1 MTKDK
6 KDEKQKEILIL
17 IIPLKTFPS
26 ANLVK
31 DLEVFLRLSRAI
43 SIIANCQK
51 VHQSGPLSHSTSM
64 PCSLW
69 LRISRQSQGMSHTVV
84 TEQFLCTLTVT
95 AGSDA
100 GSWSEQIKVSLL
112 SQAIPNAGSV
122 AHCHSNQS
130 RLAVTALIH
139 VGPVT
144 QHVNGRS
151 LSPRVST
158 QSH

>member
-1 MTKDK
+1 
-6 KDEKQKEILIL
+6 
-17 IIPLKTFPS
+17 
-26 ANLVK
+26 
-31 DLEVFLRLSRAI
+31 
-43 SIIANCQK
+43 
-51 VHQSGPLSHSTSM
+51 
-64 PCSLW
+64 
-69 LRISRQSQGMSHTVV
+69 MSHTVV
-84 TEQFLCTLTVT
+84 TEQFLRTLTVT

-151 LSPRVST
+151 VTEGINTVSLGQSIWMQTIPNDIIEGSLPEQSNVGPLSQST
-158 QSH
+158 PM